1 MWSVETII
9 YYHQASHCFV
19 QFDQDG
25 HLVSVFG
32 QKGVDGTSLHTK
44 DEVSLVI
51 KSVINGGD

>member
-32 QKGVDGTSLHTK
+32 QKGVDGTSYK
-44 DEVSLVI
+44 RWGFI
-51 KSVINGGD
+51 GN